1 MKKLL
6 KIHQIF
12 KFKILIRKRRTL
24 LKNIKRLITK
34 IELKNKY

>member
-12 KFKILIRKRRTL
+12 KFKILTRKRKTL